1 MNFKSTESSTV
12 ESRCQ
17 VAYFPDITIPR
28 RDLNRV
34 VRLGQ
39 DRHPDAPYKYGP
51 IIARR
56 TLVLILIKP
65 AKLKLDDHYQ
75 MLPQI
80 RQSDVSKGGAHDD

>member
-1 MNFKSTESSTV
+1 
-12 ESRCQ
+12 
-17 VAYFPDITIPR
+17 
-28 RDLNRV
+28 

-39 DRHPDAPYKYGP
+39 DRHLDAPYKYGP

-65 AKLKLDDHYQ
+65 AKPKLDDHYQ

-80 RQSDVSKGGAHDD
+80 RQNDVSKGGPHDDSTDRRPENDRPIYRG